1 MAVVKVPKTPIKAFD
16 KERRPS
22 ALLLSQ
28 IAHLE
33 WAALPASQRK
43 PGQLPT
49 QKVRTEAQAAE
60 RIGQLTAMVLEA
72 NQAPKPKTGVPTA
85 PAKVK
90 LPPIPRTPASRSTA
104 GKTSTRKQAARRRP
118 LKRAGSKKKVASK
131 KRTAGRK
138 KGRR

>member
-1 MAVVKVPKTPIKAFD
+1 MAVLKVPKTPIKAFN

-60 RIGQLTAMVLEA
+60 RIGQLTAMVLAA
-72 NQAPKPKTGVPTA
+72 NQAPTPKADVPAA
-85 PAKVK
+85 PPKVK
-90 LPPIPRTPASRSTA
+90 LPPIPRAPASRSAT
-104 GKTSTRKQAARRRP
+104 GKTSTRKRAGRRRP
-118 LKRAGSKKKVASK
+118 LKRAAPKRAASSKRRAPV
-131 KRTAGRK
+131 RRK
-138 KGRR
+138 ARR